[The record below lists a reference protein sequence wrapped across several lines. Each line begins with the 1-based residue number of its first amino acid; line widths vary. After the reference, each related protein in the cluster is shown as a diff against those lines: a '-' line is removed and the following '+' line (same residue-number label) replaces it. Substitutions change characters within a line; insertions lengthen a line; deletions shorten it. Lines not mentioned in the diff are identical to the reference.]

1 MNNFFYQMGTQL
13 ALSAQ
18 KVTLTDEEALQVKS
32 LQKAWQPGAAVEPGE
47 RRQHNGL
54 LYKCRQAHT
63 TQEGWEP
70 AAYPAGWEVID
81 EAHAGTVEDPIP
93 YTPGMALIKDTYYR
107 EEQVVYRCIRDTGQ
121 AVYQK
126 LKEFKGIYVE
136 AV

>member
-1 MNNFFYQMGTQL
+1 MPPGPYNPGRL
-13 ALSAQ
+13 GAGGLS
-18 KVTLTDEEALQVKS
+18 
-32 LQKAWQPGAAVEPGE
+32 
-47 RRQHNGL
+47 
-54 LYKCRQAHT
+54 
-63 TQEGWEP
+63 
-70 AAYPAGWEVID
+70 
-81 EAHAGTVEDPIP
+81 GTVEDPIP